1 MVSGLKVEQK
11 VEQNNVLNFFLCP
24 FLSLFQAIF
33 TLETTKFEVIHTVIF
48 I

>member
-1 MVSGLKVEQK
+1 MVSSLKVEQK
-11 VEQNNVLNFFLCP
+11 VEQNNVLNFFLYP

-33 TLETTKFEVIHTVIF
+33 TLETSKFEVVPSVIF